1 MPLLADREPVDG
13 RPTAYVCERFAC
25 RAPVT
30 EPSELE
36 RLLAA
41 GAPARNPRPAGT
53 RLASVSCAP
62 MRAALT
68 LAASRRNKWLVALF
82 WIVVFIG
89 LNAVNIFDR
98 YADAEQNRNV
108 DYLPEAR
115 SRSRCWIRSTSSPPA
130 RRFAAVVV
138 YRRDGGLTAG
148 DRVTIARDRR
158 GLRG

>member
-1 MPLLADREPVDG
+1 
-13 RPTAYVCERFAC
+13 
-25 RAPVT
+25 
-30 EPSELE
+30 
-36 RLLAA
+36 
-41 GAPARNPRPAGT
+41 
-53 RLASVSCAP
+53 

-108 DYLPEAR
+108 DYLPGGAE
-115 SRSRCWIRSTSSPPA
+115 SVEVLDQIDEFPSGE
-130 RRFAAVVV
+130 RFAAVVV

-158 GLRG
+158 ELQGGSDRRAAAPADDLARRNHCPQCRAARAHR